1 MKRFLE
7 HKIITAQTFND
18 FTAQTLDDFKNT
30 ATDAKSAF
38 TPLDP
43 KSYEDKYR
51 AEIMNK
57 TDAERKKLTDAAID
71 DIFAKNVDNRK
82 TALSIYTSSGKS
94 EDEYEKDLKVAW
106 DDLKIPDFQWNQYII
121 GLWPMLRDKNFTFNK
136 FKELLFRVVIRLR
149 NPTQVDEAFKSLI
162 SVLPNLSKTLGTSDE
177 ALTKAMDF
185 LTSGKSAD
193 EFQQYLLYHM
203 VLKYGLTREIPE
215 DKRTEIIKATETLEK
230 LRSDVTSEEQ
240 SYAEYMTQKNIFLN
254 EQFRVNKAVT
264 LAIMAMQE
272 QNYRDLTTLFR
283 NGIDW
288 SKLSIWLKMFKDG
301 LKFGT
306 LQEGAV
312 FSGRAPKEGTTGM
325 EVGIR
330 QNHISDKVRRRVFA
344 ETPPG
349 LFVDQAY
356 DDAKL
361 IADEADVQAKIKR
374 ETLKTPKET
383 TDSGAFS
390 ELYGKNYQAILIFET
405 VAKERMEHINK
416 NIEFVLNKSASPTTI
431 GPFQSGSVFQYL
443 QNEKE
448 SLDEIERVIG
458 LVDDVISEV
467 SDARSTLIETIGS
480 VDTKDTVLQRKNA
493 KIAIEERFG
502 IFIKDAR
509 SKQLGLK
516 FNGVL
521 IENENAYSEAEDL
534 YENVK
539 VEMESNVSARPV
551 LAPKAILAGFRM
563 ADILENIANRFKEIA
578 GLNPFRAE
586 QAKKTARRFENF
598 AKQQRA
604 FVFKDIYPGMAA
616 SIGIEATKPSISP
629 SLSLRGAADA
639 DMFRNIRLAGKFM
652 DKEVES
658 DKKFRDYWNSLFMQS
673 KDPRPMGDIIEEKPK
688 HGNLTTEE
696 DAKLHKK
703 TMRKFKKPAA
713 KSRFKKN

>member
-1 MKRFLE
+1 MKRFIE
-7 HKIITAQTFND
+7 HKITTAQILDGVTTPVFD
-18 FTAQTLDDFKNT
+18 KRSVEGQIIQGILGQTDEQRKQSADK
-30 ATDAKSAF
+30 AIEDAGKKINNSKSA
-38 TPLDP
+38 
-43 KSYEDKYR
+43 
-51 AEIMNK
+51 I
-57 TDAERKKLTDAAID
+57 
-71 DIFAKNVDNRK
+71 
-82 TALSIYTSSGKS
+82 SIYTSNGKS
-94 EDEYEKDLKVAW
+94 EEDYNQDIKDAMIAFSV
-106 DDLKIPDFQWNQYII
+106 PNFQWDQYII
-121 GLWPMLRDKNFTFNK
+121 GFWPMLREKNISFNTFL
-136 FKELLFRVVIRLR
+136 ELLGRVCQRLKS
-149 NPTQVDEAFKSLI
+149 PADVDEALKSLI
-162 SVLPNLSKTLGTSDE
+162 SVFPNLSKTMGTSDE
-177 ALTKAMDF
+177 ALYKALDF

-193 EFQQYLLYHM
+193 EFQKYLLYHM
-203 VLKYGLTREIPE
+203 VLRYGLYREIPE
-215 DKRTEIIKATETLEK
+215 DKRSDIIKATETLEK
-230 LRSDVTSEEQ
+230 LRSDVSGYESE
-240 SYAEYMTQKNIFLN
+240 YLKYLHVKNIFLS
-254 EQFRVNKAVT
+254 EQNKVNQGVT
-264 LAIMAMQE
+264 LALMAMQK
-272 QNYRDLTTLFR
+272 QNYQDLTTAFR
-283 NGIDW
+283 QGISW
-288 SKLSIWLKMFKDG
+288 NKLGIWLKLFKDALYFSTIKESTVLSGG
-301 LKFGT
+301 LPPEAATGVGVGT
-306 LQEGAV
+306 N
-312 FSGRAPKEGTTGM
+312 SGTKNY
-325 EVGIR
+325 V
-330 QNHISDKVRRRVFA
+330 SDKVRRRVFA
-344 ETPPG
+344 EENPYGSPGSLFTNDSVLNTAKQISEEVNVTPP
-349 LFVDQAY
+349 
-356 DDAKL
+356 
-361 IADEADVQAKIKR
+361 
-374 ETLKTPKET
+374 TLTAPPKTTKET
-383 TDSGAFS
+383 TDSGAFA
-390 ELYGKNYQAILIFET
+390 EIYGENYQKILFFET
-405 VAKERMEHINK
+405 VAKERMELINK

-448 SLDEIERVIG
+448 SLEEIERVIG
-458 LVDDVISEV
+458 LVDDVISGV

-658 DKKFRDYWNSLFMQS
+658 DKKFRDYWNNLFMQS